1 MNVHGSALRAW
12 AILTLLVS
20 APGLSEAQDEARL
33 RLALE
38 GERVTLQIDM
48 PATSDGVDVFPGTSR
63 PLDFEEYANRL
74 KSTGTA
80 YRQGE
85 KTIITKVKVKG
96 KNIEIHLGG
105 GGFGTFDDELGDLFR
120 NQGADSGAA
129 QQAKIANE
137 RTQRLAAGSRF
148 NLRYQN
154 GVTPDDMTVE
164 AVVQSLKKYATFASP
179 PGGAVVGVTASPGD
193 LRASTLDD
201 LTRDNEPRK
210 GMSVEDVERQWG
222 KPASSTLNGPVATSR
237 YSLATGEI
245 EIDSFNGVVV
255 DVRKRV
261 ATTSGSI
268 RKGMS
273 VEEVEAIAGKP
284 QASSMDGQVT
294 TNKYHWQEGVLEAD
308 FFNGVLVS
316 YRIVSN

>member
-1 MNVHGSALRAW
+1 
-12 AILTLLVS
+12 
-20 APGLSEAQDEARL
+20 
-33 RLALE
+33 LE

-154 GVTPDDMTVE
+154 GVTP
-164 AVVQSLKKYATFASP
+164 
-179 PGGAVVGVTASPGD
+179 
-193 LRASTLDD
+193 R
-201 LTRDNEPRK
+201 
-210 GMSVEDVERQWG
+210 
-222 KPASSTLNGPVATSR
+222 
-237 YSLATGEI
+237 
-245 EIDSFNGVVV
+245 
-255 DVRKRV
+255 
-261 ATTSGSI
+261 
-268 RKGMS
+268 
-273 VEEVEAIAGKP
+273 
-284 QASSMDGQVT
+284 
-294 TNKYHWQEGVLEAD
+294 
-308 FFNGVLVS
+308 
-316 YRIVSN
+316 